1 MIYCVV
7 NSIGQYLF
15 ILDVF
20 DIDEEKKREKRE
32 RRELEDNMW
41 VEKRKKIIICYLC
54 DLKKVIFEGYE
65 SK

>member
-1 MIYCVV
+1 M
-7 NSIGQYLF
+7 
-15 ILDVF
+15 F

>member
-1 MIYCVV
+1 MA
-7 NSIGQYLF
+7 NSTGQHLF
-15 ILDVF
+15 TLDVS
-20 DIDEEKKREKRE
+20 DTDEEKKREKRE

-41 VEKRKKIIICYLC
+41 AEKRKKIITCHPR